1 MVVSAQR
8 LETLDLSWNTLGQSG
23 IMMLFEALKQNNGP
37 LKILR
42 LEMDES
48 SMEVQKLLKDVKD
61 SNPNLT
67 IERSDARTTRSPRCD
82 FVFNTLRSFL
92 MTTCLNGGDLRALR
106 PTMNE
111 DQRVKC

>member
-1 MVVSAQR
+1 MLLNAQR
-8 LETLDLSWNTLGQSG
+8 LETLDLGQNILGQSG
-23 IMMLFEALKQNNGP
+23 RTVLFEALKQNNGP

-48 SMEVQKLLKDVKD
+48 SMEIQKLLKDVKD

-67 IERSDARTTRSPRCD
+67 FECCDARATRSSRCD

-92 MTTCLNGGDLRALR
+92 MTTCLEGGDLIALR

-111 DQRVKC
+111 DPRVKC

>member
-61 SNPNLT
+61 SSPNLT
-67 IERSDARTTRSPRCD
+67 IERSDARTTRSPC
-82 FVFNTLRSFL
+82 VTLSL
-92 MTTCLNGGDLRALR
+92 I
-106 PTMNE
+106 P
-111 DQRVKC
+111 